1 MKKLITAIAAALLL
15 PSFSAIAGGIPVFDG
30 VSETTR
36 QTFHRADTIFTET
49 VDLAQRA
56 QQSVNEI
63 NNTINQTTRMIDNAE
78 QQFKTTIQ
86 NTTGMFSDVFDD
98 IIKKN
103 TEKMKATIQSSSQEL
118 TQAFNYGVKGIVQSV
133 SKDKIMAWWKESGA
147 EEKCGGDGTEAK
159 ATDHEKYCAAL
170 TIADATYAVKLEEFQ
185 DGIKEDMETLD
196 SIRQQLANG
205 DGMTQKQ
212 MQDATVTLATIGA
225 QIELRK
231 QAMEAYKEDYARKR
245 NMAASNAQRKL
256 TAEPSED
263 ELVQKFH
270 KAMTE

>member
-1 MKKLITAIAAALLL
+1 MKKLITAIAAALLV
-15 PSFSAIAGGIPVFDG
+15 PSFGAMASGIPVFDG
-30 VSETTR
+30 AAK
-36 QTFHRADTIFTET
+36 ADRDMYHLADRIFTET
-49 VDLAQRA
+49 NDLAARA
-56 QQSVNEI
+56 QESVNEI
-63 NNTINQTTRMIDNAE
+63 NNTIQQTTRMIDNAE

-133 SKDKIMAWWKESGA
+133 SKDKIMAWWKASGA

-159 ATDHEKYCAAL
+159 ATQAEKYCAAL
-170 TIADATYAVKLEEFQ
+170 TMADATYAVKLQDFQ
-185 DGIKEDMETLD
+185 DGIKEDMTTID

>member
-1 MKKLITAIAAALLL
+1 MKKLITAIAAAMLL
-15 PSFSAIAGGIPVFDG
+15 PSFGAIASGIPVFDG
-30 VSETTR
+30 AAETTR
-36 QTFHRADTIFTET
+36 QTFHLADTIFTET

>member
-36 QTFHRADTIFTET
+36 QTFHLADTIFTET

-56 QQSVNEI
+56 QQSINEVNATVESANRAI
-63 NNTINQTTRMIDNAE
+63 QQSED
-78 QQFKTTIQ
+78 QFKQTIK

-231 QAMEAYKEDYARKR
+231 QAIEAYKEDYARKR